1 MLFGWGGKTA
11 INVFVLITGYFMCRQ
26 EFRWKKLL
34 FFAVEVVFYR
44 WIIAGIF
51 LAVGYEPFS
60 FKECVKTVLVI
71 PFDFGRGF
79 TSSFLGMY
87 ALIPFINRLIQSLD
101 KKQLEHLLATLL
113 VLFTGFSTFCFNGAF
128 EYVGWYVTVYLAGSY
143 IRLYETRWMKN
154 LRTTGLLCV
163 GTLFLSWLS
172 VTGIWLV
179 FGVMGRELPY
189 YWFVADSNKIL
200 AIATAVF
207 LFLFFRNLKLG
218 TNKIINAF
226 AASTFGVLMI
236 HASSDTM
243 RRWLWQDVYGNVQA
257 FSRPCF
263 VFHAFGC
270 TIAVYFVCVLI
281 DMARKAVCRKLL
293 CFFKRD
299 SLIK

>member
-1 MLFGWGGKTA
+1 
-11 INVFVLITGYFMCRQ
+11 MCRQ

-34 FFAVEVVFYR
+34 FLAAEVIFYR

-51 LAVGYEPFS
+51 LVAGYEPFS
-60 FKECVKTVLVI
+60 LKECVKTILVI

-101 KKQLEHLLATLL
+101 KKQLEKLLVTLL
-113 VLFTGFSTFCFNGAF
+113 VLFTGFSTFCFNSAF
-128 EYVGWYVTVYLAGSY
+128 EYVGWYVTVYLTGSY
-143 IRLYETRWMKN
+143 IRLYEIQWMKN

-179 FGVMGRELPY
+179 SGVMGRELPY

-207 LFLFFRNLKLG
+207 LFLFFRNVKLG
-218 TNKIINAF
+218 TNKIINTF
-226 AASTFGVLMI
+226 AASTFGVLLI

-243 RRWLWQDVYGNVQA
+243 RRLLWQDVCGNARA
-257 FSRPCF
+257 FSQSYF

-281 DMARKAVCRKLL
+281 DMTRKAVCRKIL
-293 CFFKRD
+293 CFFKKD
-299 SLIK
+299 YLIK